1 MRNFISY
8 LLNINLQI
16 PNKNFFEKSVF
27 EPGLLFL
34 QDRGLFF
41 ELVISPCFFV
51 KPLYQNVR
59 IDHRIIFTCWSNR

>member
-1 MRNFISY
+1 MSY
-8 LLNINLQI
+8 LLNINFSV
-16 PNKNFFEKSVF
+16 PNTNFSEKSAF

-41 ELVISPCFFV
+41 GTRHFSLNFA

-59 IDHRIIFTCWSNR
+59 IDHRIIFTFWYKNEKSW